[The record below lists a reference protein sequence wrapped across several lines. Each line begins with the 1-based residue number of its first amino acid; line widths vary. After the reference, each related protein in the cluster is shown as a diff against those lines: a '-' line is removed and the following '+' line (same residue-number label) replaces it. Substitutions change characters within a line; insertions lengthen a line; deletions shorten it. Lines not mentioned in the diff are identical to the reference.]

1 MKRIVDIL
9 IKRRLLLL
17 LLLLIVSGCYGLF
30 GTINS
35 GPMSHHQWRQADC
48 LSITQNYNQDGLPF
62 LEPQIHWQGETNN
75 GKTISEFPIVYYTI
89 GKLWSVSGKHY
100 WMYRALNLGIL
111 FLGLIYLKKTIEL
124 LIKDK
129 FWSYFIPLLL
139 FTSPILVYY
148 SNNFLMNTTAF
159 GLVLIAGYHIARFV
173 LEKRYLNLVFACL
186 LFTLAGLL
194 KITGLLLFFAV
205 GAILIYD
212 ILFRTKSLFNRWKE
226 FVPFAL
232 TLIIIFIWYSYTSW
246 YNSQN
251 LKYIFLQ
258 GILPVWEMDFFS
270 MSNHLKI
277 LSDSLL
283 PEFINPVVLTLMLL
297 GFFLLLIYREIAH
310 VYLFFVST
318 LLVFGAVLYIIL
330 FFQVFDVHDYYLI
343 NLLIL
348 VPAFALLILKSIQ
361 NTQLKLLSS
370 RKVKTGA
377 ILILLLLISITAIR
391 NRIKYS
397 TDNKLIVNAP
407 VLNLNQTDYW
417 RWYHWNYEKT
427 FKALETIEPFLDS
440 IGVTRDKKVISIP
453 DESIN
458 ISLYLMNRKGFN
470 DFGYSH
476 LQKQERIEWAKE
488 KGAQYLIINDSELLN
503 EEYLV
508 PYLKNPVGEYKNVK
522 VFKL

>member
-159 GLVLIAGYHIARFV
+159 GLVLIAGYHFARFV

-194 KITGLLLFFAV
+194 KVTGLLLFFAV
-205 GAILIYD
+205 GAILLYD
-212 ILFRTKSLFNRWKE
+212 IIFRSKSLATRWKE
-226 FVPFAL
+226 LIPFAF
-232 TLIIIFIWYSYTSW
+232 TLVSIFIWYSYTSW

-258 GILPVWEMDFFS
+258 GILPIWEMDFIS
-270 MSNHLKI
+270 AANHLKT
-277 LSDSLL
+277 LSNSLL
-283 PEFINPVVLTLMLL
+283 PEYIHPFILILMALC
-297 GFFLLLIYREIAH
+297 FSLLLIFRKKAH
-310 VYLFFVST
+310 PYFLALTTLLFMGVGVYL
-318 LLVFGAVLYIIL
+318 IL

-348 VPAFALLILKSIQ
+348 VPAVGLLTLKSIE
-361 NTQLKLLSS
+361 NFNVELLSS
-370 RKVKTGA
+370 GKVKTGA
-377 ILILLLLISITAIR
+377 ILILLFLISTTVVR

-397 TDNKLIVNAP
+397 VENTYIVNSP
-407 VLNLNQTDYW
+407 FIDSHQTEYW
-417 RWYHWNYEKT
+417 KWYHWNYENT
-427 FKALETIEPFLDS
+427 FKGLETIEPYLDS

-488 KGAQYLIINDSELLN
+488 KGAQFLIINDSKLLN

-508 PYLKNPVGEYKNVK
+508 PYLKNPIGEYKNVK